1 MSGSEYASN
10 QKAKMPAPGCKPC
23 QKNFSYTYMSLS
35 SSSQLLS
42 YKQTPFSHFS
52 NSLSLFMAPNQ
63 DSLRPKPLSRHPI
76 TASRGQCLRKIQIQQ
91 RKRKPPTL
99 RLGGKKPRLL
109 VRLLRRIRLRW
120 LKLRYLCMLKKLKE
134 YYKRVVKELIEAG
147 GSLESF
153 QQRILL
159 ETSFAVPV
167 MGVSFSTYPSSTA
180 RL

>member
-1 MSGSEYASN
+1 MSVN

-23 QKNFSYTYMSLS
+23 QKNFSYTYSPYPR
-35 SSSQLLS
+35 SQLLS
-42 YKQTPFSHFS
+42 YKQTPSPIS
-52 NSLSLFMAPNQ
+52 LTLSLSIFMAPNQ

-76 TASRGQCLRKIQIQQ
+76 TASRGQCLRKIQIQH